1 LRGGIMNLYLVSNGV
16 LIVSV
21 NADNDMLAKQLAS
34 SVFKL
39 EAAKRPYSGPDFYD
53 TKNLEIVERE

>member
-1 LRGGIMNLYLVSNGV
+1 MNLYIVSNGV
-16 LIVSV
+16 INVSV